1 MRKEIVTDIDTLGK
15 IIESK
20 NGHKLTKVLVWMLF
34 LNIGTVVSG
43 TWYTS
48 QKFYEFQNTMAQVK
62 EMKVVQEFHSV
73 QIEGLRINDA
83 DFGARLK
90 NVEKTK

>member
-15 IIESK
+15 MIESK
-20 NGHKLTKVLVWMLF
+20 NGHKLSKVLVWMLF

-48 QKFYEFQNTMAQVK
+48 QKFYEFQNTMAQVR
-62 EMKVVQEFHSV
+62 EIKVVQEYHGVSI
-73 QIEGLRINDA
+73 QDLRIKDA
-83 DFGARLK
+83 TQDARL
-90 NVEKTK
+90 NSVEKK